1 VSASTLTVRN
11 VHAGSVKALCWPPA
25 SPAECLSGTVGWCLS
40 LSAPTR
46 TSATV
51 IVERIG
57 RIRSIR
63 VLSGRWQSYGRCI
76 AAASDVA
83 HR

>member
-1 VSASTLTVRN
+1 
-11 VHAGSVKALCWPPA
+11 
-25 SPAECLSGTVGWCLS
+25 
-40 LSAPTR
+40 
-46 TSATV
+46 V

-57 RIRSIR
+57 WIRSIR

-76 AAASDVA
+76 VAASDVA